1 LIYRLFYVRDID
13 DIDIRIIKIF
23 ASHHSDKIIAGSKQ
37 LTLSDSIGSSTAQT
51 LQKNNY

>member
-1 LIYRLFYVRDID
+1 MSGILMTSISVLS
-13 DIDIRIIKIF
+13 KF